1 MDEETLERN
10 SDRPLLTVSISHFP
24 QNLVFPMRSVFLPGR
39 QKYTS
44 GSTPPIVWLMTVARA
59 APSTPIPKAPRKTP
73 SKIMLANPAASV
85 TYRPKCGFD
94 AVTKKTWNMYC
105 RMN

>member
-1 MDEETLERN
+1 MLERN
-10 SDRPLLTVSISHFP
+10 SDSPLLTVSKIQRRLS
-24 QNLVFPMRSVFLPGR
+24 LVFPMRSAFLPGSA
-39 QKYTS
+39 KYTS
-44 GSTPPIVWLMTVARA
+44 GSTPPIVCERTVAQA
-59 APSTPIPKAPRKTP
+59 APSTPIPSTPRKTP
-73 SKIMLANPAASV
+73 SRIMFANPAASV